1 MKMSLNLEDFGL
13 VDWKISYSLPFSTI
27 PCMQGVHQGDPL
39 GPLLFA
45 ILLQPILI
53 ELQELYG
60 LRLSAWYLG
69 NGTLF
74 GTRTALSQA
83 WDVIA
88 TQHSRGLV
96 LNQEKS
102 LVSWV
107 GRGGQP

>member
-1 MKMSLNLEDFGL
+1 
-13 VDWKISYSLPFSTI
+13 
-27 PCMQGVHQGDPL
+27 MQGVNQGDPMR
-39 GPLLFA
+39 PLLFA
-45 ILLQPILI
+45 LLLQPILM
-53 ELQELYG
+53 ELQEVDG

-74 GTRTALSQA
+74 GTRTALSQS

-107 GRGGQP
+107 GRGGGQP

>member
-1 MKMSLNLEDFGL
+1 
-13 VDWKISYSLPFSTI
+13 
-27 PCMQGVHQGDPL
+27 MQGVHQGDPL

-107 GRGGQP
+107 GGGATPAPTPWVMECQEWP